1 MKNISPDL
9 YSFFIPG
16 RQGRLFSSLFTAGG
30 NGPHPLIIL
39 LHGIP
44 GNEKN
49 QDFAHSFRRKGF
61 HVLLFHYAGC
71 WGSDGRYGLE
81 SDIDD
86 ACSALDHMISQ
97 ADQYGIDKDRIYA
110 VGHSLGGFV
119 CAHLAARRSEIKAA
133 VLLSPCDACSLP
145 YIEKEDPTNGKV
157 IREIMEES
165 APWLSDTTSGN
176 LIGECIEKADRLN
189 MRSLAPKL
197 SGKPLMTLG
206 ATRDIYTPAAQHL
219 EPLEKA
225 IMSIDGSKLTSH
237 RIDSDHFY
245 SDSRLE
251 VAALTEEFLARA
263 I

>member
-1 MKNISPDL
+1 MNAQPDL

-30 NGPHPLIIL
+30 DGPHPLIIL

-86 ACSALDHMISQ
+86 ACSALDHMLSN
-97 ADQYGIDKDRIYA
+97 ADGFGIDTNRIYA

-119 CAHLAARRSEIKAA
+119 CAHLAALRPEIKAA

-145 YIEKEDPTNGKV
+145 VIEKENPSNGRV
-157 IREIMEES
+157 IRERRQGRHRDES
-165 APWLSDTTSGN
+165 AQGSNKTS
-176 LIGECIEKADRLN
+176 
-189 MRSLAPKL
+189 S
-197 SGKPLMTLG
+197 
-206 ATRDIYTPAAQHL
+206 
-219 EPLEKA
+219 
-225 IMSIDGSKLTSH
+225 
-237 RIDSDHFY
+237 
-245 SDSRLE
+245 
-251 VAALTEEFLARA
+251 
-263 I
+263 

>member
-1 MKNISPDL
+1 MDIHPDL

-30 NGPHPLIIL
+30 EGTHPLIIL

-71 WGSDGRYGLE
+71 WGSDGRYGLD

-86 ACSALDHMISQ
+86 ACSALDYMLSE
-97 ADQYGIDKDRIYA
+97 AAGYDIDKERIYA

-119 CAHLAARRSEIKAA
+119 CAHLAARRTEIKAA

-145 YIEKEDPTNGKV
+145 VIEKEDPSNGRI

-165 APWLSDTTSGN
+165 APWLSGTSAEE
-176 LIGECIEKADRLN
+176 LIGECIEKTDKLS

-197 SGKPLMTLG
+197 SGRPVMTLG

-225 IMSIDGSKLTSH
+225 IMSIDGSGLSSH

-251 VAALTEEFLARA
+251 VATLTEDFLTRA
-263 I
+263 M